1 MARLQLE
8 QLSPLIAEL
17 YASIAT
23 PAALPLVLRQLERLL
38 DVDLV
43 HLMINSNDQ
52 RHTLF
57 NVYTNDAFLPA
68 AESYEQHYSGI
79 DPRKALLR
87 QKPVG
92 EAYCCAEYFDDAFVS
107 RSALYQEWLIP
118 HGGRYV
124 GGGCVMRNQQQN
136 AHLAFHHF
144 LGRKP
149 FGQDKMAVIRLLLP
163 HVVQMLQLREQTQAL
178 RERAAIGL
186 HALEHLQ
193 YGVAGLGEEG
203 ELRYA
208 NRQAEALLPQ
218 LADDVRPS
226 GLQRDGQLYRLLQQC
241 RLLGHAVSYRQPQA
255 SGALHCLLLPVSR
268 SVMWL
273 PETDWESCHTRYLL
287 ILNHTRQQRVAP
299 ASQLR
304 ELFGLSPAE
313 ARLAH
318 ALGCGQT
325 VEHYAAANCV
335 SVNTVRTQLRQ
346 VLEKTGESRQP
357 DLIRMLMLIP
367 PL

>member
-1 MARLQLE
+1 MARLPLE

-23 PAALPLVLRQLERLL
+23 PAALPLALSQLEKLL
-38 DVDLV
+38 DVDMV
-43 HLMINSNDQ
+43 HLRIFNNQ
-52 RHTLF
+52 HQTILKLHT
-57 NVYTNDAFLPA
+57 NPAILPLLA
-68 AESYEQHYSGI
+68 SYDQHYYTI
-79 DPRKALLR
+79 DPRKAVIR

-92 EAYCCAEYFDDAFVS
+92 EAYCCADYFDDAFVS
-107 RSALYQEWLIP
+107 RSALYQDWLIP
-118 HGGRYV
+118 HGWRYV
-124 GGGCVMRNQQQN
+124 AGGCVMRNQQHN
-136 AHLAFHHF
+136 ADLAFHYM

-149 FGQDKMAVIRLLLP
+149 FDQDKMAVIKLLLP

-208 NRQAEALLPQ
+208 NRQAETLLPQ
-218 LADDVRPS
+218 LADHVRPS

-241 RLLGHAVSYRQPQA
+241 RLRGHAVSYRQPQA
-255 SGALHCLLLPVSR
+255 NGALHCLLLPVSR

-273 PETDWESCHTRYLL
+273 PETDWNGCHTHYLL
-287 ILNHTRQQRVAP
+287 ILNHTRQHRLAP

-318 ALGCGQT
+318 ALGSGQT

-335 SVNTVRTQLRQ
+335 SVNTVRTQLSQ
-346 VLEKTGESRQP
+346 VLQKTGESRQP

>member
-1 MARLQLE
+1 MAHLQLE

-23 PAALPLVLRQLERLL
+23 PAALPLALRQLERLL

-57 NVYTNDAFLPA
+57 QVYTNGAFLPA
-68 AESYEQHYSGI
+68 AESYRQHYSVL
-79 DPRKALLR
+79 DPRKSILK

-92 EAYCCAEYFDDAFVS
+92 ESYRCADYFDETFVS
-107 RSALYQEWLIP
+107 RDAFFQEWLIP

-149 FGQDKMAVIRLLLP
+149 LDQDKMCVIKLLLP

-226 GLQRDGQLYRLLQQC
+226 GLQRDSQLYRLLQQC
-241 RLLGHAVSYRQPQA
+241 RLLGNAVSYRQPQA

-287 ILNHTRQQRVAP
+287 ILNHTRQHRLAP

-318 ALGCGQT
+318 ALGSGQT

-346 VLEKTGESRQP
+346 VLEKTGEGRQP